1 MVGLS
6 ATHAFGPL
14 HGGQVLID
22 MLTLANLDYDA
33 LEDEV
38 AAKKGK

>member
-1 MVGLS
+1 M
-6 ATHAFGPL
+6 A
-14 HGGQVLID
+14 GQVLID